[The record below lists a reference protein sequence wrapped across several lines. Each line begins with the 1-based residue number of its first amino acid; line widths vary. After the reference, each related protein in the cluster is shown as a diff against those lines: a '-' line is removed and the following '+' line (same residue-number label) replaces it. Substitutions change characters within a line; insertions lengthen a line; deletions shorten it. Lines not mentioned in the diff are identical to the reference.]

1 MYFSL
6 EKTLISNNSNLNNT
20 ITITKTGRKP
30 NHMDVFIS
38 DDSPVVR
45 VRLANMIEDVKGINL
60 IGEANNVQES
70 IELIDKLKP
79 DAIIL
84 DIRMPGGSG
93 LDVLKK
99 IREDEM
105 NNHPLIIVLTNYP
118 YPQYRKK
125 CMEAGA
131 DYFFDKSNEFHKVVD
146 VFKKLV

>member
-1 MYFSL
+1 MFFSGISL
-6 EKTLISNNSNLNNT
+6 NEHYTENLVYSSNEKKKKKL
-20 ITITKTGRKP
+20 
-30 NHMDVFIS
+30 MDVFIS

-45 VRLANMIEDVKGINL
+45 VRLANMIEDIQGINL

-70 IELIDKLKP
+70 IRKIEELKP

-99 IREDEM
+99 IKSEHNDH
-105 NNHPLIIVLTNYP
+105 NPIIIVLTNYP

-125 CMEAGA
+125 CLEAGA
-131 DYFFDKSNEFHKVVD
+131 DYFFDKSNEFHKVIE
-146 VFKKLV
+146 VFRDLV